1 MICDN
6 ITLKFW
12 GLFFMK
18 RCILEIFFSLI
29 LIFSSYFIF
38 NNEELDYYQKV
49 IDSYDNVVAIDVSE
63 NFKNLE
69 YLSTGISESKLTL
82 NNINNN
88 YKHINLIFNL
98 SSSSDE
104 LINNLYLS
112 VNGDL
117 VKLTDVLE
125 KQEGSDYSFLV
136 DTYYLTSYEKKDLY
150 LGLYLNDNYVMNDK
164 DIINYNFVGE
174 II

>member
-1 MICDN
+1 
-6 ITLKFW
+6 
-12 GLFFMK
+12 MK

-38 NNEELDYYQKV
+38 NNEELDYYQNV

-88 YKHINLIFNL
+88 FKHINLIFNL
-98 SSSSDE
+98 SSSSAE

-117 VKLTDVLE
+117 VKLTDVLG

-150 LGLYLNDNYVMNDK
+150 LGLYLNDNYVMSDK